1 MIKRNVLLIFFLALF
16 SSSVCSQNILGF
28 KLPDNVNR
36 VNIPFQSY
44 NNLLVIPVILNGV
57 LPLKFVLDTGVR
69 TTILTEKAFSDI
81 LNLDY
86 DKHIVVSGIGGEK
99 LVDAYITNGVSLE
112 LPGMKGEGHTMLV
125 LDKDYIE
132 LSNYLGTQVHGVLG
146 YEIFSRFIVKIDF
159 TKKVLSLIKPEKF
172 KKKRKF
178 SSVPIKIE
186 DTKPYVNVQ
195 ITQRDGKRTP
205 MKIMIDSGASHGLL
219 LESTA
224 DSAIVVPNN
233 TIKSNIGRGLGG
245 DITGQIARVNKLEF
259 GDFEFNEMIATY
271 PDPNSYMDSLK
282 MGSTFR
288 HGTLGGEVLSRFTTI
303 FDYSSETLY
312 LKKNS
317 AYKKP
322 FEYNMSGIVIKATG
336 NNLRRFKIEEVREG
350 SSAIKAG
357 IQAGDFILSVNNNSV
372 DRLRLQQ
379 VIGMFN
385 SRANKTL
392 RVELEREGKRIFKKF
407 KLERQI

>member
-1 MIKRNVLLIFFLALF
+1 
-16 SSSVCSQNILGF
+16 
-28 KLPDNVNR
+28 
-36 VNIPFQSY
+36 VNIPFQSF
-44 NNLLVIPVILNGV
+44 NNLLVIPVVLNGV

-69 TTILTEKAFSDI
+69 TTILTQKAFSDI

-125 LDKDYIE
+125 LEEDYIE

-159 TKKVLSLIKPEKF
+159 TKKVLSLIRPEKF
-172 KKKRKF
+172 KVKRKYTGI
-178 SSVPIKIE
+178 PIRIE

-195 ITQRDGKRTP
+195 VTQRDGVKRP
-205 MKIMIDSGASHGLL
+205 MKLMIDSGASHGLL
-219 LESTA
+219 LESTS
-224 DSAIVVPNN
+224 DSIVVVPDHS
-233 TIKSNIGRGLGG
+233 IKSNIGRGLGG
-245 DITGQIARVNKLEF
+245 ELSGQIARVNKLEF
-259 GDFEFNEMIATY
+259 GGFEFNEMIATY

-282 MGSTFR
+282 LGNTFR
-288 HGTLGGEVLSRFTTI
+288 HGTLGGEVLSRFTAI
-303 FDYSSETLY
+303 FNYSSEVLY
-312 LKKNS
+312 LKKNA
-317 AYKKP
+317 AYKKG

-336 NNLRRFKIEEVREG
+336 NNLRRFRIAEVREG
-350 SSAIKAG
+350 SSALKAD
-357 IQAGDFILSVNNNSV
+357 IQEGDYILSVNNNSV
-372 DRLRLQQ
+372 DKLTLQQ

-392 RVELEREGKRIFKKF
+392 RVELERDEKRIFKKF

>member
-1 MIKRNVLLIFFLALF
+1 MIRQIILSFLF
-16 SSSVCSQNILGF
+16 SGVLSISAYSQEILGF
-28 KLPDNVNR
+28 QLPDDINKI
-36 VNIPFQSY
+36 NIPFESY

-69 TTILTEKAFSDI
+69 TTILTEKTYSDI

-86 DKHIVVSGIGGEK
+86 DKHIIVSGIGGEK

-125 LDKDYIE
+125 LDQDYIE

-159 TKKVLSLIKPEKF
+159 SKKVLSLIKPEKF

-178 SSVPIKIE
+178 SAVPIRIE
-186 DTKPYVNVQ
+186 DTKPYINVQ
-195 ITQRDGKRTP
+195 ITQRDGEKTP
-205 MKIMIDSGASHGLL
+205 MKLMIDSGASHGLL
-219 LESTA
+219 LETMA
-224 DSAIVVPNN
+224 DSTVVMPDN
-233 TIKSNIGRGLGG
+233 TITSNIGRGLGG
-245 DITGQIARVNKLEF
+245 ELTGQIARVNKLEF
-259 GDFEFNEMIATY
+259 GEFEFNELIATY

-282 MGSTFR
+282 IGSTFR
-288 HGTLGGEVLSRFTTI
+288 HGTLGGGVLSRFTAI
-303 FDYSSETLY
+303 FDYSSEMLY
-312 LKKNS
+312 LKRNA

-336 NNLRRFKIEEVREG
+336 KSLDIFKIEEVRKG
-350 SSAIKAG
+350 SSAMKAG
-357 IQAGDFILSVNNNSV
+357 IQAGDFILSVNNHGV
-372 DRLRLQQ
+372 DKLPLQQ

-385 SRANKTL
+385 ARANKTL